1 MSNCAIILA
10 GGEGKRMKSD
20 KPKTLSEILGK
31 PMLLWVMSAL
41 KKAGI
46 DDVCVVKGYKKECID
61 QYLSTLDFVVE
72 SVYQAERLGTGHA
85 VMMAKDFLSNH
96 DGNVV
101 ILNGDAP
108 FMSAE
113 TIKNSLE
120 QHSNTG
126 CAATVISAKVDDPAG
141 YGRIVRDENGNLKAI
156 VEHKDA
162 DEETLKIDE
171 VNSGAYWF
179 DCQLLLSV
187 LGRIQ
192 NNNKAGEYYLP
203 DTIKLLLSD
212 GKTVGAYT
220 AECSDAVLGANNPAQ
235 LEELNQIARAKGYNC

>member
-20 KPKTLSEILGK
+20 KPKTLSEVLGK

-220 AECSDAVLGANNPAQ
+220 AECSDAVLGANNLAQ
-235 LEELNQIARAKGYNC
+235 PEELNQIARAKGYNC

>member
-20 KPKTLSEILGK
+20 KPKTLSEVLGK

-46 DDVCVVKGYKKECID
+46 DDVCVVKGYKKECIE

>member
-20 KPKTLSEILGK
+20 KPKTLSEVLGK

-46 DDVCVVKGYKKECID
+46 DDVCVVKGYKKECIE

-187 LGRIQ
+187 LDRIQ

>member
-20 KPKTLSEILGK
+20 KPKTLSEVLGK

-101 ILNGDAP
+101 ILKGDAP

>member
-20 KPKTLSEILGK
+20 KPKTLSEVLGK

-235 LEELNQIARAKGYNC
+235 LEELNQIARAKSYNC